1 MLATMLDWPKDL
13 LKQNLFYMRYFQPK
27 TLILFLL
34 LSIFSHSAF
43 AISFQ
48 SVMGYFKPKTAPA
61 NVKVVNHLNKN
72 VKGPTHIKVGI
83 YVLHVSKNDL
93 QSANYQMDFYV
104 ILKCDQTCQNINFE
118 LMNATDAKIR
128 LVAKQKN
135 MLIYRVQADINK
147 INNLR
152 NYPFDSHTI
161 DIIIENRQLTNDKMI
176 FESDPSTTALD
187 SDLNVAGFYLLP
199 TWTAKVTD
207 HYYSVFQQTFS
218 CYSFSMFVQRPWLA
232 GFLKGILPAFII
244 VCCNFLAL
252 FMGISHIS
260 QRIGIATS
268 TLIAA
273 VVFHLNLT
281 SSLPPL
287 GYITFADMFMLLN
300 YLCLLVVL
308 LEVVITTYFI
318 DTKHHDTAI
327 RINKLS
333 AWLIPLFWFFL
344 QIVNWIVFNPIS
356 TVSGS

>member
-1 MLATMLDWPKDL
+1 
-13 LKQNLFYMRYFQPK
+13 MRYFRPG
-27 TLILFLL
+27 TAFLFLT
-34 LSIFSHSAF
+34 LSLVSFNAF
-43 AISFQ
+43 AVSVQ
-48 SVMGYFKPKTAPA
+48 SVMDYFKPKPQPVT
-61 NVKVVNHLNKN
+61 VKVVNRANPN
-72 VKGPTHIKVGI
+72 SKGPAHVKVGI

-104 ILKCDQTCQNINFE
+104 IFKCDQACQNINFE

-128 LVAKQKN
+128 LVAKQKG

-161 DIIIENRQLTNDKMI
+161 DITIENRQLTNDKMI

-187 SDLNVAGFYLLP
+187 NDLTVAGFHLLP

-218 CYSFSMFVQRPWLA
+218 SYSFSMFVQRPWLA

-252 FMGISHIS
+252 FMGISHTS
-260 QRIGIATS
+260 QRISIATT

-287 GYITFADMFMLLN
+287 GYVTFADTFMLLN

-308 LEVVITTYFI
+308 LEIVVTTYFI
-318 DTKHHDTAI
+318 DTKHHETAI
-327 RINKLS
+327 RLNKMS
-333 AWLIPLFWFFL
+333 AWLIPLFWFTL
-344 QIVNWIVFNPIS
+344 QIINWIVFNPIS
-356 TVSGS
+356 TVSG